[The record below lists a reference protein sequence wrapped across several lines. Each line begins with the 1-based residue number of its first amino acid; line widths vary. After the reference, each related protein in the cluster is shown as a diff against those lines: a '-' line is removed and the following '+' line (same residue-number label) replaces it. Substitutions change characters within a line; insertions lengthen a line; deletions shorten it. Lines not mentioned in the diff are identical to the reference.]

1 MRILAENLSCKQGDE
16 SNEEPGLSAVIPDK
30 AGTPPALSAAV
41 LTAGLACRS
50 LWRFLLLLLLRH
62 FSHV

>member
-50 LWRFLLLLLLRH
+50 L
-62 FSHV
+62 